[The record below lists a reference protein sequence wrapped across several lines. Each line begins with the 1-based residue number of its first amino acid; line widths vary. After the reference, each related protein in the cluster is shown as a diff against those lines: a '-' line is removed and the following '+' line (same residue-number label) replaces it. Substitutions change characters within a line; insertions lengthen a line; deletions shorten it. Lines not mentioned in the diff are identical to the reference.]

1 MCDEWEREGEKEKKK
16 KEREAEKTEGRKGK
30 TASKNTVIS
39 SMTPQKSSHETR
51 NYFAIM
57 KQEFSGYLLPRP
69 PSDGAKIHMNIISTY
84 TCSTWPSPEP
94 ETISMR
100 RIVGKYFLSR
110 RRITSFFKVLHIWF
124 FSGNKA
130 GVPYT

>member
-69 PSDGAKIHMNIISTY
+69 PSDGAKIHLNIISTY
-84 TCSTWPSPEP
+84 YQVLGILLRTLCRFSHMIFST
-94 ETISMR
+94 
-100 RIVGKYFLSR
+100 GL
-110 RRITSFFKVLHIWF
+110 
-124 FSGNKA
+124 
-130 GVPYT
+130 